1 MRIPSVKAAEIM
13 NRYSTT
19 ALTMRNI
26 DKLQEFT
33 DETVLLLVKC
43 AKRDLVDEKDYEMV
57 YEFIMDLEYQ
67 QSKRIAH

>member
-1 MRIPSVKAAEIM
+1 MRIPSVKAVEIM
-13 NRYSTT
+13 YRYSTT
-19 ALTMRNI
+19 VLAMRNI

-57 YEFIMDLEYQ
+57 YEFIMDLEDK
-67 QSKRIAH
+67 QSKRIAR

>member
-1 MRIPSVKAAEIM
+1 MRIPSVKAVEIM
-13 NRYSTT
+13 HSYLTR
-19 ALTMRNI
+19 ALSMRDI

-67 QSKRIAH
+67 QSNRIAH

>member
-13 NRYSTT
+13 HRYSTT
-19 ALTMRNI
+19 ALTMSNI

>member
-1 MRIPSVKAAEIM
+1 MRIPSVKAVEIM
-13 NRYSTT
+13 HSYSTR
-19 ALTMRNI
+19 ALAMRNI

-43 AKRDLVDEKDYEMV
+43 AKRDLLDEKDYQMV

-67 QSKRIAH
+67 QSNRIAR

>member
-1 MRIPSVKAAEIM
+1 MRIPSIKAVEIM
-13 NRYSTT
+13 HSYLTK
-19 ALTMRNI
+19 ALAMRKI
-26 DKLQEFT
+26 DKLQELT